1 MKTLGTRKA
10 RRLLFLALSV
20 MLLTCF
26 SCVSALA
33 ATRVNVEEGTYYI
46 KAVNGNAKGKVLY
59 WDEKASDQNTC
70 MMFESCGGSHADNEV
85 WFITKNRN
93 FDDYYGIYLAR
104 SYTGNKDKSKRIEI
118 DNLTGR
124 DEPTIV
130 STVGPHV
137 FCGAFSNQDDGFY
150 FVCEKGDNYSTN
162 LTIRSH
168 DENYTFNRHKDIKIF
183 HHDLIYV
190 NANKDKDT
198 NNKLW
203 ELVPVNYEKKM
214 SGNSLSL
221 TAQNSNC
228 VAVTSWSKGEGKST
242 ATVNLSISFAK
253 MGKRVLLID
262 TDLRRPNLHN
272 LLKLKND
279 TGVSDVIGQF
289 GDFETAVHRN
299 AVANLDVL
307 TSGAIP
313 PNPSELLASPVFT
326 ELLEKVKQEYDYVI
340 LDTPPLGVVTDT
352 LLLKDFVGGYVLVVR
367 ERVTSHGDIERALQS
382 VKLADTKVL
391 GFLKVGCEMRSRG
404 YGYNKYRYRYNY
416 NYNYYYKY

>member
-1 MKTLGTRKA
+1 MKLINT
-10 RRLLFLALSV
+10 
-20 MLLTCF
+20 
-26 SCVSALA
+26 
-33 ATRVNVEEGTYYI
+33 
-46 KAVNGNAKGKVLY
+46 KG
-59 WDEKASDQNTC
+59 
-70 MMFESCGGSHADNEV
+70 
-85 WFITKNRN
+85 
-93 FDDYYGIYLAR
+93 
-104 SYTGNKDKSKRIEI
+104 KDKSGKRAQGA
-118 DNLTGR
+118 DKAKNVLTS
-124 DEPTIV
+124 DSKFAIV
-130 STVGPHV
+130 EGYKI
-137 FCGAFSNQDDGFY
+137 AR
-150 FVCEKGDNYSTN
+150 TN
-162 LTIRSH
+162 LV
-168 DENYTFNRHKDIKIF
+168 F
-183 HHDLIYV
+183 
-190 NANKDKDT
+190 
-198 NNKLW
+198 
-203 ELVPVNYEKKM
+203 
-214 SGNSLSL
+214 SL

-279 TGVSDVIGQF
+279 TGVSDVIGQC

>member
-1 MKTLGTRKA
+1 MKLINT
-10 RRLLFLALSV
+10 
-20 MLLTCF
+20 
-26 SCVSALA
+26 
-33 ATRVNVEEGTYYI
+33 
-46 KAVNGNAKGKVLY
+46 KGK
-59 WDEKASDQNTC
+59 DKNGKKAQSAEKAKNVLTSDSK
-70 MMFESCGGSHADNEV
+70 FAIVEGYK
-85 WFITKNRN
+85 I
-93 FDDYYGIYLAR
+93 AR
-104 SYTGNKDKSKRIEI
+104 
-118 DNLTGR
+118 
-124 DEPTIV
+124 
-130 STVGPHV
+130 
-137 FCGAFSNQDDGFY
+137 
-150 FVCEKGDNYSTN
+150 TN
-162 LTIRSH
+162 LV
-168 DENYTFNRHKDIKIF
+168 F
-183 HHDLIYV
+183 
-190 NANKDKDT
+190 
-198 NNKLW
+198 
-203 ELVPVNYEKKM
+203 
-214 SGNSLSL
+214 SL

-299 AVANLDVL
+299 VITNLDVL

-326 ELLEKVKQEYDYVI
+326 ELLEKAKQEYDYVI

-352 LLLKDFVGGYVLVVR
+352 LLLKDYVGGYVLVVR
-367 ERVTSHGDIERALQS
+367 ERITSHGDIERALQS
-382 VKLADTKVL
+382 VKLANTKVL